1 MQQQHI
7 SKSAPQPDGSS
18 MMMFVKSSQRRRGRR
33 ATFSLA
39 VIALALAWSLPSLAL
54 DLGGDDD
61 EPPKK
66 CPSGKAWSKKAGK
79 CVAQKSEWLSDEDIG
94 RAGRQL
100 ARDGQY
106 REAIAV
112 LETIAN
118 RGDPVA
124 LTYLGY
130 SHRKLGDVDFGIS
143 LYKKALEIDPENVA
157 TREYLGEGYVTKGA
171 LDLAYLELVE
181 IEKRCGTTCEAYK
194 ALEKALLSG
203 RSHY

>member
-1 MQQQHI
+1 MI
-7 SKSAPQPDGSS
+7 FARSG
-18 MMMFVKSSQRRRGRR
+18 QRRRGQQ
-33 ATFSLA
+33 AIVSLS
-39 VIALALAWSLPSLAL
+39 ALALALALSLPSYAL
-54 DLGGDDD
+54 DLGGDDE

-66 CPSGKAWSKKAGK
+66 CPSGKAWSNKAKK
-79 CVAQKSEWLSDEDIG
+79 CVAQKSEWLSDEDLG

-100 ARDGQY
+100 ARDGNY

-112 LETIAN
+112 LETVAN
-118 RGDPVA
+118 KGDPVA

-143 LYKKALEIDPENVA
+143 LYKKALAIDPENVA
-157 TREYLGEGYVTKGA
+157 TREYLGEGYVTKGQ

-194 ALEKALLSG
+194 ALEKAMLAG
-203 RSHY
+203 RSQY

>member
-1 MQQQHI
+1 MFGGHGRAQQDHN
-7 SKSAPQPDGSS
+7 SRPARSADGGS
-18 MMMFVKSSQRRRGRR
+18 MMIFVKSSRQARRR
-33 ATFSLA
+33 AILWLSVVVF
-39 VIALALAWSLPSLAL
+39 ILALSLPSYAL
-54 DLGGDDD
+54 DLGGDDE

-66 CPSGKAWSKKAGK
+66 CPSGKAWSNKAKK
-79 CVAQKSEWLSDEDIG
+79 CVAQKSGWLSDEDIA

-100 ARDGQY
+100 ARDGHY

-118 RGDPVA
+118 KGDPVV

-143 LYKKALEIDPENVA
+143 LYKRALEIDPENVA

-181 IEKRCGTTCEAYK
+181 IEKRCGPREGHVA
-194 ALEKALLSG
+194 G
-203 RSHY
+203 RSQY

>member
-1 MQQQHI
+1 M
-7 SKSAPQPDGSS
+7 GTL
-18 MMMFVKSSQRRRGRR
+18 MKSSQHAGRRR
-33 ATFSLA
+33 TMLPLA

-66 CPSGKAWSKKAGK
+66 CPSGKVWSDKARK
-79 CVAQKSEWLSDEDIG
+79 CVTQKSDALSDEDRT

-100 ARDGQY
+100 ARDGNY

-112 LETIAN
+112 LETVAN
-118 RGDPVA
+118 KHDPVA

-130 SHRKLGDVDFGIS
+130 SHRKLGEIDQGIS

-157 TREYLGEGYVTKGA
+157 TREYLGEGYVTKGQ
-171 LDLAYLELVE
+171 LDLAYLELTE
-181 IEKRCGTTCEAYK
+181 IEKRCGANCEAYK
-194 ALEKALLSG
+194 ALEKAVLAG
-203 RSHY
+203 RSQY